1 MAEVVPYGDTEG
13 DGMVQLSFTLP
24 VAADAR
30 AREIGRAYLVRLG
43 LIEPQIVHLAAADRD
58 MTFYVGYGRSPVGID
73 PDAVEG
79 AEVAAPRLDHGQIE
93 RLIAERLDGRVTVVG
108 AAIESDA
115 HTVGIDAI
123 MNKKG
128 FAGDKGLESYR
139 GLRAVNL
146 GAQVRC
152 ERLVREAS
160 EHGADAIL
168 VSQVVTQKQVHA
180 RQLTKLVDL
189 LEAEGLRGRFLLLA
203 GGPRLSNT
211 FAKELGY
218 DAGFGPGSTPSQVA
232 GWIVQELVARRAARD
247 HERGERT

>member
-1 MAEVVPYGDTEG
+1 MAEVVPYGDTMG

-24 VAADAR
+24 VPADAR
-30 AREIGRAYLVRLG
+30 AREIGRAYLLRLG
-43 LIEPQIVHLAAADRD
+43 LVEPQIVHLTAADRD
-58 MTFYVGYGRSPVGID
+58 MTFYVAYGRSPVGID
-73 PDAVEG
+73 PDQVLG
-79 AEVAAPRLDHGQIE
+79 AEVAAERLDHDEIE
-93 RLIAERLDGRVTVVG
+93 RLISERLDGRVTVVG

-152 ERLVREAS
+152 ERLVREAA
-160 EHGADAIL
+160 EHAADVIL

-189 LEAEGLRGRFLLLA
+189 LEAEGLRDRFLLVA

-232 GWIVQELVARRAARD
+232 GWIVQELVARRAAND
-247 HERGERT
+247 HERGERE